1 MTEECEGFHPSPA
14 VDSSRV
20 RVSRLAEAVG
30 PCYTTDSIARV
41 LNYTVE
47 QVDMLVEGCC
57 LLALTTADRH
67 VVFPAFQLHN
77 GRMVRGLPPVLRM
90 LRKGVD
96 DPWSWALWL
105 HSIPPLVEGIPP
117 GASRMAQLIDGEIDR
132 VCTAADRSAESWR
145 S

>member
-1 MTEECEGFHPSPA
+1 M
-14 VDSSRV
+14 
-20 RVSRLAEAVG
+20 AEAIG

-41 LNYTVE
+41 LDHTVE
-47 QVDMLVEGCC
+47 QVDMLIEGCC
-57 LLALTTADRH
+57 LLALTTSDGH

-96 DPWSWALWL
+96 DPWAWALWL
-105 HSIPPLVEGIPP
+105 NSNPPIVEGIPP
-117 GASRMAQLIDGEIDR
+117 GTSRMAQLIDGEVDVVFLAAYR
-132 VCTAADRSAESWR
+132 TAKSWR